1 MQMRSCAVWFC
12 LSVIGVF
19 ALTDS
24 ALAAPKKK
32 KKAQTEEAAAA
43 VEPEPVKESGPK
55 DVDSLMEDSTKKK
68 SKKQATADSEAATKA
83 DEPAADVGEPDAWE
97 RPPVEEE
104 KPKRKKVT
112 EKPEEKK
119 GDGRN
124 KNIGILAG
132 YGFSLGS
139 GFGTVNPYQLGGGIQ
154 GDYELDNHL
163 VLGVGGEFFYGGDNA
178 DARDTNG
185 ALVSATTG
193 LVPYARY
200 ILAHVQ
206 VGYNVWFG
214 TNLILRPSIWVG
226 TAIGLQN
233 PDSAGRGRNV
243 WGLLLAPGLTLHY
256 LLGADG
262 WYLGA
267 DVRFSVP
274 LAEANSARTG
284 FPVLVTFGK
293 RF

>member
-12 LSVIGVF
+12 LSFVGVF

-24 ALAAPKKK
+24 ALAAPRK
-32 KKAQTEEAAAA
+32 KKAKTEEAAAA

-55 DVDSLMEDSTKKK
+55 NVDDLMEDSTKKK
-68 SKKQATADSEAATKA
+68 AKSKPAAEPEATSEPEAS
-83 DEPAADVGEPDAWE
+83 ADVGEPDAWE
-97 RPPVEEE
+97 RPPAEAE
-104 KPKRKKVT
+104 KPKRKKVS

-132 YGFSLGS
+132 YGFSLGT

-154 GDYELDNHL
+154 GDYELDNHF
-163 VLGVGGEFFYGGDNA
+163 VIGVGGEFFYGGDNA

-193 LVPYARY
+193 QVPYARY
-200 ILAHVQ
+200 ILAHAQ
-206 VGYNVWFG
+206 IGYNVWFG

-226 TAIGLQN
+226 AAIGLQN

-256 LLGADG
+256 LLGTDG
-262 WYLGA
+262 WYVGA

-284 FPVLVTFGK
+284 FPVMLTFGK

>member
-1 MQMRSCAVWFC
+1 MQMRSCAKWFC
-12 LSVIGVF
+12 LSIVGVF
-19 ALTDS
+19 ALTGS
-24 ALAAPKKK
+24 ASAAPKKK
-32 KKAQTEEAAAA
+32 HKAKTEEAAPAA
-43 VEPEPVKESGPK
+43 EVEPEPVKEAKPK
-55 DVDSLMEDSTKKK
+55 DVDALMDDSTKKK
-68 SKKQATADSEAATKA
+68 PSKPKAVESEEKA
-83 DEPAADVGEPDAWE
+83 EPEAADVGEPDAWE
-97 RPPVEEE
+97 RPPLEAE
-104 KPKRKKVT
+104 KPKKKKHV

-163 VLGVGGEFFYGGDNA
+163 VLGVGGEFFYGGSNT

-185 ALVSATTG
+185 ARVYPE
-193 LVPYARY
+193 PYARY

-214 TNLILRPSIWVG
+214 TKLILRPSIWVG
-226 TAIGLQN
+226 AAIGLQQ
-233 PDSAGRGRNV
+233 PFADGTGRNV
-243 WGLLLAPGLTLHY
+243 WGVLLAPGLTLHY
-256 LLGADG
+256 LLGDNG

-267 DVRFSVP
+267 DVRFSIP
-274 LAEANSARTG
+274 MAQANSARTG
-284 FPVLVTFGK
+284 LPFLATFGK